1 MATVKELL
9 EQKEQLEKQIEDAL
23 KAERDQAVKQV
34 RELCKTFNIT
44 ATELRGVL
52 KTRKGRKPKSDN

>member
-1 MATVKELL
+1 MTTVKELL
-9 EQKEQLEKQIEDAL
+9 EQKEQLEKKIDEAM
-23 KAERDQAVKQV
+23 KAEREDAVKQV

-52 KTRKGRKPKSDN
+52 KTRKSRKAKADT

>member
-9 EQKEQLEKQIEDAL
+9 EQKEKLEKQIEDAM
-23 KAERDQAVKQV
+23 KAERDEAVKQV

-52 KTRKGRKPKSDN
+52 KTRKGRKAKADS

>member
-9 EQKEQLEKQIEDAL
+9 EQKEQLDKEIEAAL
-23 KAERDQAVKQV
+23 KAERDEAVKQV

-44 ATELRGVL
+44 ATELRGCL
-52 KTRKGRKPKSDN
+52 KTRKGRKAKADS